1 MKNLLYVALCLLP
14 LALSCGKKKENK
26 ETPAQPSAQEQI
38 VPPGVSGHAG
48 KPGQVRDEVNDTI
61 QMREADNERRLKEI
75 EGQ

>member
-1 MKNLLYVALCLLP
+1 MKNLLLVSLCLLS
-14 LALSCGKKKENK
+14 LGIACGGKKEKQEA
-26 ETPAQPSAQEQI
+26 PAQAPAAEQV

-61 QMREADNERRLKEI
+61 QMREAENERRLKEI